1 MLTLDITF
9 HRKDFMNNLF
19 KVRLKVLEKLFN
31 VGYNTDDKISKLKI
45 EELLKF
51 QEFTRSDLEI
61 VYGLKEAYQS
71 KSIITFL
78 SGINERRDK

>member
-1 MLTLDITF
+1 
-9 HRKDFMNNLF
+9 MNNIS
-19 KVRLKVLEKLFN
+19 KIRLKVLEKLFN
-31 VGYNTDDKISKLKI
+31 VGFNTDDKISKLKI

-61 VYGLKEAYQS
+61 VYSLKEAYLN

-78 SGINERRDK
+78 SGNNERRDK